1 MDSFVVMEAQ
11 VDESKTENPVSF
23 TFIRDQIP
31 KALKYGTVTSLLC
44 GGIGL
49 MLGGALALGFR
60 ENTIFFGCFVAG
72 SVFVA
77 SGALGF
83 LRCLDDK

>member
-1 MDSFVVMEAQ
+1 MEEQ
-11 VDESKTENPVSF
+11 VDRSTTKNPVNF
-23 TFIRDQIP
+23 VFIKDQIP
-31 KALKYGTVTSLLC
+31 KALRYGTVTALLC
-44 GGIGL
+44 GGLGL

-60 ENTIFFGCFVAG
+60 ENTIFFGSFVAG

-83 LRCLDDK
+83 IRCLDGK